1 MVDLPSRI
9 FVPSGSGG
17 FSLTRKIVQLLLA
30 TCAVLTIVFP
40 AHAQSD
46 NGGYDEWGKRHLAG
60 QVINYT
66 NKHGRN
72 CRIFSPI
79 LGMPRDLS
87 VYLPPGYDPHYAYPL
102 VLFFHMADVDERY
115 FIGSRLLRE
124 IDSLISCGQLPP
136 AIVACPDGSY
146 GGWNPLNAKHSLY
159 INGVGGRFGD
169 HILQEVIPFLTANYS
184 IRVEKQAHALV
195 GFSAGGFGA
204 MSLAIEHRDYF
215 GMVATLAGPLN
226 LRYSNCDEVYLEDFD
241 PATYRW
247 KIRYDPKEVIG
258 VFYGGLM
265 QVRAQ
270 RFMKPVFGE
279 GKAVAS
285 RILRANPAD
294 LIFSTG
300 LQPGELAIY
309 VNYPGRDNFNFD
321 AQAESFQWLA
331 AQRGIDVTL
340 VRDPDA
346 AHRLPYFRDNM
357 RPAFIWLGQHL
368 LPPAPPIP

>member
-1 MVDLPSRI
+1 M
-9 FVPSGSGG
+9 
-17 FSLTRKIVQLLLA
+17 QLLLA
-30 TCAVLTIVFP
+30 TCAGLTTVFP
-40 AHAQSD
+40 VYAQSANGSHAERD
-46 NGGYDEWGKRHLAG
+46 NRHLAG

-66 NKHGRN
+66 NKHGQDR
-72 CRIFSPI
+72 RIFSPI

-87 VYLPPGYDPHYAYPL
+87 VYLPPGYDVHYAYPL

-124 IDSLISCGQLPP
+124 IDGLIRSGHLPP

-159 INGVGGRFGD
+159 INGVGGQFGD
-169 HILQEVIPFLTANYS
+169 HILQEVIPFLTTNYS
-184 IRVEKQAHALV
+184 IRREKQAHALV

-215 GMVATLAGPLN
+215 GTVATLAGPLN

-247 KIRYDPKEVIG
+247 KTRYDPKEVIG

-294 LIFSTG
+294 LIFTTG

-331 AQRGIDVTL
+331 AQRGIEVTL
-340 VRDPDA
+340 VRDPEA
-346 AHRLPYFRDNM
+346 AHRLPYFRNNM

-368 LPPAPPIP
+368 LPPAPLIP